1 MCLIFDSCLWVVT
14 SYYVN
19 IPYLCFNAP
28 EISKKKVGMEMY
40 RGMNFLKYQMQLLLT
55 TVLILEIHDMNSKMK
70 FYVMA

>member
-1 MCLIFDSCLWVVT
+1 M
-14 SYYVN
+14 
-19 IPYLCFNAP
+19 
-28 EISKKKVGMEMY
+28 KKVGMEMY